1 MFYIITDTHFGHESL
16 KTSGLRPKDF
26 EERIINNWLSSVAS
40 DDTIIHLGDIGI
52 TNDENTLRQ
61 IRSLTGRKILLRG
74 NHDKNSSEYYMNLG
88 IDFCCD
94 EMVLTVAGIKILFSH
109 RPRYNHSY
117 DINIHGHH
125 HSIYYPNVNK
135 LFLPVALEV
144 MGYAPIPID
153 KIFEKKLIG
162 LVTRY
167 YQLGKIPTPMEIKSF
182 GKEPLLV
189 LRDIDAFGE
198 RIGNHHANLRFNRT
212 FFELYS
218 QTKDFDNFIL
228 RSKCLQT
235 KKDFIH
241 SRISLTQFKIDM
253 ENIKKSCSMYSKSQ
267 IKSN

>member
-1 MFYIITDTHFGHESL
+1 MFHIITDTHFGHESL
-16 KTSGLRPKDF
+16 KTSGLRPNDF
-26 EERIINNWLSSVAS
+26 EEQIVKNWLLNVAPN
-40 DDTIIHLGDIGI
+40 DTVIHLGDLGL
-52 TNDENTLRQ
+52 TNDANTLRK
-61 IRSLTGRKILLRG
+61 ILSLTGRKILLRG
-74 NHDKNSSEYYMNLG
+74 NHDKNSPEYYMDLG

-94 EMVLTVAGIKILFSH
+94 EICLNVAGVKILFTH
-109 RPRYNHSY
+109 RPNYNHSC

-125 HSIYYPNVNK
+125 HNIHYPYKNK

-153 KIFEKKLIG
+153 KIFEKKLIR

-167 YQLGKIPTPMEIKSF
+167 YQLGKIPTPVEIKSF

-189 LRDIDAFGE
+189 LRNVDAFGE
-198 RIGNHHANLRFNRT
+198 QGGNHHENVRLNRT

-218 QTKDFDNFIL
+218 QIENFDNFIL

-241 SRISLTQFKIDM
+241 GKISLTRFKRDM
-253 ENIKKSCSMYSKSQ
+253 ENIKKSCNLCPGVQ
-267 IKSN
+267 IN